1 MQKLPSEFQLFVIAV
16 SAVAA
21 ALVWLLAPQIPTTDW
36 PELLLF
42 ASLVAYATMTPIPD
56 IRGGY
61 VAVTPVLLYVLLS
74 VKGPAAALVAAGF
87 GAPIGLAISI
97 GWQPWRMVFNGAQFG
112 TSACLAGLVFRM
124 LGGSPA
130 SPGVFS
136 FLLPLIVAALVHQ
149 LSNTFLVAYGL
160 SRLRKLPLLR
170 TWLSDLKEFF
180 WSNALSIPTGALLAV
195 LYVAFS
201 PAAILLYPA
210 SLYFQKRATLLFLQ
224 QRQIHGQA
232 IEALVVAIDADFPEG
247 KGHSRRVADLAV
259 AIARKMNLSEPA
271 IEGIELGALLH
282 DIGMIGLG
290 GNGGAEDPGKRLRD
304 HVSIGASVVLQL
316 PRRDVA
322 DIVLHHH
329 DSFDGTGSG
338 LRASQIPLGARVVA
352 VAEAYDT
359 MLVGGPPYERK
370 YPVDEAI
377 ETVRRGAGK
386 AFDPQVVNA
395 FLAVVQLESSEAAR
409 EQTRLPTQQ
418 PNAGS
423 S

>member
-1 MQKLPSEFQLFVIAV
+1 MHKLPGKFQVFVVAV
-16 SAVAA
+16 TTLAA
-21 ALVWLLAPQIPTTDW
+21 ALVWILAPLIPARDW
-36 PELLLF
+36 LELLLF
-42 ASLVAYATMTPIPD
+42 ASLVSYATITPIPD
-56 IRGGY
+56 LRGGY
-61 VAVTPVLLYVLLS
+61 VTVTPVLLYVLLS

-87 GAPIGLAISI
+87 GIPIGYAISI
-97 GWQPWRMVFNGAQFG
+97 GWYPWRMVFNGAQIG
-112 TSACLAGLVFRM
+112 ISVCLAGFVFQA

-130 SPGVFS
+130 SPGLRS
-136 FLLPLIVAALVHQ
+136 FLVPFVVAAFAHQ
-149 LSNTFLVAYGL
+149 LGNNFFVASYM
-160 SRLRKLPLLR
+160 SRLRKLPFLS
-170 TWLSDLKEFF
+170 TWLSDVREFF
-180 WSNALSIPTGALLAV
+180 WHNALSIPTGALLAV

-201 PAAILLYPA
+201 PAAILLYLA

-232 IEALVVAIDADFPEG
+232 IEALVLAIDADFPEG

-290 GNGGAEDPGKRLRD
+290 GIGGEGDPGKRLRD

-329 DSFDGTGSG
+329 DSFDGTGSD
-338 LRASQIPLGARVVA
+338 LRVSQIPLGARVVA

-359 MLVGGPPYERK
+359 MLVGGPPYERE

-377 ETVRRGAGK
+377 EAVRRGVGK

-395 FLAVVQLESSEAAR
+395 FLEVVQLESSEAAR